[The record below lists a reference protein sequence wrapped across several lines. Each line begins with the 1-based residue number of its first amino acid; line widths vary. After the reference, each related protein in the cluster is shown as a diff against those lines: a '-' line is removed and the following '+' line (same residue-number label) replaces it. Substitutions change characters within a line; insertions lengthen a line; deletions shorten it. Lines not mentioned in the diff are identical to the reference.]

1 MRRGFLF
8 FVAMVL
14 SPLTSAESPY
24 AEQADE
30 ASRPRVALVLSGGGA
45 RGAAHVGVIRALE
58 EHNIPIDVVIG
69 TSMGAVVGGLYSAGL
84 DADAL
89 EAVVRDI
96 DWLDAFVDNSARENL
111 TYRRKRDDDDFLIR
125 FDLGVRDGRLRL
137 PTGIIQAQKLMQY
150 LRENTLDYSA
160 TESFDDLPT
169 PFRAVAADLGT
180 GDTVVLD
187 SGDLAVAM
195 RASMSA
201 PGVFAPVEWNGRVLV
216 DGGIAMNLP
225 VEVAQTL
232 NVDVIIAV
240 DVGFPVMPLA
250 TLESAL
256 AVSNQMLTILIERET
271 REQRALLDDHDV
283 LIQPPLGVLGSAD
296 FLQALDAIEIGYQS
310 VVNNIEQ
317 LRHLALD
324 PAQFEPYQVRRDTG
338 ADAGRVAKKI
348 RIVTDAPILPE
359 VISTRMATQEGEPL
373 SIDRLR
379 EDLAKIYGLGLFE
392 RVDYQWVEDESEESP
407 ILQIDAAAKQ
417 WGPGYLRFGLSL
429 EEDFEGSGAFQ
440 ASARY
445 LRTAINRLGA
455 EWRTSFSAGTNL
467 SLESEFY
474 QPISSD
480 LRYFVAPILRVDQTN
495 INVFEANERIAR
507 YRLST
512 GSFELSAGREIS
524 NWGEVRLGVF
534 RETGSARV
542 KVGAPDLPSLD
553 FDAGGFR
560 ASFGFDSLDDTV
572 FPKRGSRFE
581 FITRSV
587 RESMGGARNYE
598 TYQSTY
604 DGYWTVGRHTFSFG
618 LDLAT
623 SNNANDLLSEVT
635 FLGGFLNLSG
645 LDRNALVGP
654 HAAVSRLV
662 YQRRVG
668 RTGGGFFDWPLYLG
682 ASVEAGNV
690 WDRAGLA
697 STSDLIFNGSLFA
710 RLDTFLGPAYLA
722 SGFGENG
729 ETTLYFFLGATPN

>member
-1 MRRGFLF
+1 MWTRFLL
-8 FVAMVL
+8 VIVLMV
-14 SPLTSAESPY
+14 SASQVDADMSSTGGPD
-24 AEQADE
+24 QA
-30 ASRPRVALVLSGGGA
+30 RPRVALVLSGGGA

-58 EHNIPIDVVIG
+58 ENNIPVDVVVG
-69 TSMGAVVGGLYSAGL
+69 TSMGAVVGGLYCAGL

-89 EAVVRDI
+89 EVVVRDI

-150 LRENTLDYSA
+150 LRENTLNYSR

-201 PGVFAPVEWNGRVLV
+201 PGVFAPVEWEGRVLV

-225 VEVAQTL
+225 IEVAQSL
-232 NVDVIIAV
+232 DVDVIIAV
-240 DVGFPVMPLA
+240 DVGFPVMPLD

-271 REQRALLDDHDV
+271 REQRALLDADDV
-283 LIQPPLGVLGSAD
+283 LIQPALGILGSTD

-310 VVNNIEQ
+310 VTQHMARLQHLSIEQ
-317 LRHLALD
+317 AR
-324 PAQFEPYQVRRDTG
+324 YQSHRARRDDTSN
-338 ADAGRVAKKI
+338 DERVPGRIEIK
-348 RIVTDAPILPE
+348 TDASILPD
-359 VISTRMATQEGEPL
+359 VILTRMATQPGEPL

-392 RVDYQWVEDESEESP
+392 RVDYQWVEHEDDDAP
-407 ILQIDAAAKQ
+407 ALQIDAVAKQ

-429 EEDFEGSGAFQ
+429 EEDFEGSGVFQ

-455 EWRTSFSAGTNL
+455 EWRTSLSAGTNV

-474 QPISSD
+474 QPISND
-480 LRYFVAPILRVDQTN
+480 LRYFVAPILRVDQRN
-495 INVFEANERIAR
+495 INVFETNERIAR

-542 KVGAPDLPSLD
+542 KVGAPNLPSLD

-572 FPKRGSRFE
+572 FPKKGSRFE
-581 FITRSV
+581 FTTRSV
-587 RESMGGARNYE
+587 RESLGGVRNYE

-604 DGYWTVGRHTFSFG
+604 DGYWTVGRHTFSLG

-623 SNNANDLLSEVT
+623 SNNANDLLAEVT

-654 HAAVSRLV
+654 HSAISRLV

-697 STSDLIFNGSLFA
+697 SSSDLIFNGSLFA